1 MRSIFQIL
9 VLQYCFCLLYS
20 ENYLHSFLALKL
32 FLCELKIALLVEE
45 RIEYIFFFLKK
56 ERVKRGNGKKIR
68 TSKT

>member
-20 ENYLHSFLALKL
+20 ENYLQSFLALKL

>member
-1 MRSIFQIL
+1 
-9 VLQYCFCLLYS
+9 LYS
-20 ENYLHSFLALKL
+20 ENYLQSFLALKL